1 MKSDSARQDA
11 GRGHTNAADLLFR
24 EVEVRKC
31 IICGVNV
38 PDNSRHCCA
47 SPKSTALACSNS
59 LGKNMEDESGMPVV
73 LGDWR
78 EECRNL
84 EKRLEAMNEQVH
96 ELGSVRAT
104 LLVNYG
110 LNRPRHTDGIVV
122 GHECQTLDALV
133 SVLKQYHE
141 KVAAGDARLA
151 AIRAAIE
158 EIVIPEGEDA
168 GVMLVSSES
177 RTRTEPGVGV
187 IYENEFFSDMGEK
200 LVALWKMTDVV

>member
-1 MKSDSARQDA
+1 VKSDSARQDA

-38 PDNSRHCCA
+38 PDNSRHCCT

-59 LGKNMEDESGMPVV
+59 QGEDMNEDRDSHGIT
-73 LGDWR
+73 DWR
-78 EECRNL
+78 NACKQMEERIEEL
-84 EKRLEAMNEQVH
+84 EKTSH
-96 ELGSVRAT
+96 ELGMVRAT

-122 GHECQTLDALV
+122 GHECSTLDAMV
-133 SVLKQYHE
+133 SALKQYHE
-141 KVAAGDARLA
+141 KVVASDARLA
-151 AIRAAIE
+151 AIRNAIE
-158 EIVIPEGEDA
+158 AIVIPDGEDA
-168 GVMLVSSES
+168 GVLLVSSES
-177 RTRTEPGVGV
+177 KTRTEPGVGV
-187 IYENEFFSDMGEK
+187 IYENEFFSDMGEA